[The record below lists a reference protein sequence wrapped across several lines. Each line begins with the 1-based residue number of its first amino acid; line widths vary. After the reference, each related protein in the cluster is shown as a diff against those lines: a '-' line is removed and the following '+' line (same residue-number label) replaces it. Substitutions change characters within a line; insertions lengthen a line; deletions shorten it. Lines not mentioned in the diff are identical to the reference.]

1 MAKLEWDA
9 VGTRYYEMG
18 VDHGVVYPQDDK
30 GEFTNGEAW
39 NGLINV
45 TESPSGAEATDLWA
59 DNLKYASMRSAETFG
74 ATVEA
79 YTYPDGFAQ
88 CDGSLEIAPG
98 IQVKQQ
104 NRTAFGFSYRTE
116 VHNDTQTEA
125 DDGYL
130 LHLVYNA
137 TASPSEKA
145 YGTIN
150 DSPEAITFSWELTT
164 TSVTVPGAKATS
176 VLIVDSRKA
185 DKDQLAAL
193 EEILYGSESKEAR
206 LPLPAE
212 IIELFKETE
221 TGEGD
226 EPIEG

>member
-1 MAKLEWDA
+1 MTKLEWDA

-30 GEFTNGEAW
+30 GDFANGEAW

-79 YTYPDGFAQ
+79 YTYPDGFAK

-98 IQVKQQ
+98 VQVKQQ
-104 NRTAFGFSYRTE
+104 ARNAFGLSYRTE
-116 VHNDTQTEA
+116 IHNDTQTEG

-176 VLIVDSRKA
+176 IIIIDSRKA
-185 DKDQLAAL
+185 DADAMASL
-193 EEILYGSESKEAR
+193 EEILYGSENKEPR
-206 LPLPAE
+206 LPMPAE
-212 IIELFKETE
+212 IIDLFKESANTE
-221 TGEGD
+221 TVIQG
-226 EPIEG
+226 

>member
-9 VGTRYYEMG
+9 TGTRYYEMG
-18 VDHGVVYPQDDK
+18 VDHGVVYLQDEK
-30 GEFTNGEAW
+30 GDFTNGEAW

-74 ATVEA
+74 GTVEA
-79 YTYPDGFAQ
+79 YTYPDSFAL
-88 CDGSLEIAPG
+88 CDGSVEVVPG
-98 IQVKQQ
+98 VQIKQQ
-104 NRTAFGFSYRTE
+104 TRRAFGLSYRTE
-116 VHNDTQTEA
+116 VHNDTQTES

-130 LHLVYNA
+130 LHLIYNA

-164 TSVTVPGAKATS
+164 TSVTVPDAKATS
-176 VLIVDSRKA
+176 IIIVDSRKA
-185 DKDQLAAL
+185 DKDALAKL
-193 EEILYGSESKEAR
+193 EDILYGTEDTEAR
-206 LPLPAE
+206 LPMPE
-212 IIELFKETE
+212 EVINIFKNDID
-221 TGEGD
+221 G
-226 EPIEG
+226 

>member
-1 MAKLEWDA
+1 MTKLEWDTT
-9 VGTRYYEMG
+9 GSRFYEMG

-30 GEFTNGEAW
+30 GEFANGEAW

-45 TESPSGAEATDLWA
+45 TESPSGAEPTDLWA

-74 ATVEA
+74 ATIEA
-79 YTYPDGFAQ
+79 YTYPDGFAL

-98 IQVKQQ
+98 VQIKQQ
-104 NRTAFGFSYRTE
+104 TRNAFGFCYRTE
-116 VHNDTQTEA
+116 IHNDTQTEA

-176 VLIVDSRKA
+176 IIIIDSRKA
-185 DKDQLAAL
+185 EKAKLDQL
-193 EEILYGSESKEAR
+193 ETILYGSENEEPR
-206 LPLPAE
+206 LPMPKE
-212 IIELFKETE
+212 IIELFKGTE
-221 TGEGD
+221 GSPDIAG
-226 EPIEG
+226 

>member
-1 MAKLEWDA
+1 MKLEWDA

-18 VDHGVVYPQDDK
+18 VDHGVVYPQDEK
-30 GEFTNGEAW
+30 GDFTNGEAW

-88 CDGSLEIAPG
+88 CDGSLEIVPG
-98 IQVKQQ
+98 VQVKQQ
-104 NRTAFGFSYRTE
+104 PRNAFGLSYRTE

-176 VLIVDSRKA
+176 IIIIDSRKA
-185 DKDQLAAL
+185 DKDNLKNL
-193 EEILYGSESKEAR
+193 ENILYGSDDDAPR
-206 LPLPAE
+206 LPMPSE
-212 IIELFKETE
+212 ILDIFKDTQEE
-221 TGEGD
+221 EEDIQG
-226 EPIEG
+226 